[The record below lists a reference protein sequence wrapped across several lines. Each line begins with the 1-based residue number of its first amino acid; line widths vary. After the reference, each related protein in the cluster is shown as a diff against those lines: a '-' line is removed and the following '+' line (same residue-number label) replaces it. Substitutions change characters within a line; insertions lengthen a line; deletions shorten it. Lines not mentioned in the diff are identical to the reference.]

1 MSETPVGAVGP
12 INDGADS
19 SSNSRIENFVNNMGD
34 AAFFDA
40 FQSSGNL
47 HNLKGNQGTRI
58 VFPETMH
65 NDPQF
70 GHIIHFDIFYKKS
83 PKMEDV
89 TNGIKNLFSTVKN
102 NLSGVADG
110 VGSGQD
116 IGEIASGALPGG
128 DAVSNEANNFI
139 SNGSVNDQTDGLIG
153 GLLQGVLASTL
164 GGFSDIFGGGG
175 QGFAFDTSD
184 FGALGSVI
192 SNDPVTQDTRLG
204 KATEE
209 SLDKITLYMPRGL
222 KNVDTLNYTDV
233 DFALIKGAL
242 EGNLAALLPGM
253 STKAADFVDGLA
265 EIAGTELNTGEAIQ
279 AVTGAVRN
287 PRKEQ
292 LFESVGF
299 RTFDF
304 TFNLFP
310 KSEKESHD
318 LMEMVKLF
326 RFHAHPEIVPNQA
339 FYNFPSEFQ
348 ITYIDLSYRNN
359 NPFINGQV
367 DGVVAKENQWLT
379 KVGRCALT
387 NIAVD

>member
-1 MSETPVGAVGP
+1 
-12 INDGADS
+12 
-19 SSNSRIENFVNNMGD
+19 
-34 AAFFDA
+34 
-40 FQSSGNL
+40 
-47 HNLKGNQGTRI
+47 
-58 VFPETMH
+58 
-65 NDPQF
+65 
-70 GHIIHFDIFYKKS
+70 
-83 PKMEDV
+83 
-89 TNGIKNLFSTVKN
+89 
-102 NLSGVADG
+102 
-110 VGSGQD
+110 
-116 IGEIASGALPGG
+116 
-128 DAVSNEANNFI
+128 
-139 SNGSVNDQTDGLIG
+139 
-153 GLLQGVLASTL
+153 
-164 GGFSDIFGGGG
+164 
-175 QGFAFDTSD
+175 
-184 FGALGSVI
+184 
-192 SNDPVTQDTRLG
+192 
-204 KATEE
+204 
-209 SLDKITLYMPRGL
+209 
-222 KNVDTLNYTDV
+222 
-233 DFALIKGAL
+233 
-242 EGNLAALLPGM
+242 M

-387 NIAVD
+387 NIAVDYFPQDSMSTFGDGAPTSINLTLTFTEMQTISRNHVKQGY